1 MQSMSQ
7 WGLRALAALLTVTG
21 TLQVGTGVVL
31 LFEERDVNLTDIACI
46 MCGLIQ
52 AGLSQV
58 IIFIISKILLFDSIP
73 RLLVLQKNNCFCFF
87 ARRLRASAFTN
98 RAGTW
103 GSTSLRSLL

>member
-1 MQSMSQ
+1 MSQ

-58 IIFIISKILLFDSIP
+58 IIFIISKMLLFDSIP
-73 RLLVLQKNNCFCFF
+73 RLLVLQKNNCICFF

-103 GSTSLRSLL
+103 GSTS

>member
-58 IIFIISKILLFDSIP
+58 IIFIISKMLLFDSIP
-73 RLLVLQKNNCFCFF
+73 RFKNNCFCFF

-103 GSTSLRSLL
+103 GSTS